1 MVSSWAWV
9 RGLAGAMATAGA
21 DTGSRKAAVEA
32 IAEAA
37 VTQPIAAILPAAAS
51 AVRLAATEPFVQA
64 VRRDPAEA
72 MPCRHAPP
80 TRAHPREQRLMPA
93 PRTRLLRK
101 VAEHAQAAVVVDIPA
116 AANISSLGL
125 PIPMG

>member
-1 MVSSWAWV
+1 
-9 RGLAGAMATAGA
+9 
-21 DTGSRKAAVEA
+21 
-32 IAEAA
+32 
-37 VTQPIAAILPAAAS
+37 
-51 AVRLAATEPFVQA
+51 
-64 VRRDPAEA
+64 
-72 MPCRHAPP
+72 
-80 TRAHPREQRLMPA
+80 MPA